1 MKLYKL
7 TDENDQTK
15 NATQW
20 GEGVTHTTDGKGDL
34 CGPGWLHAYED
45 PLLAV
50 LHNPIHGAFKAP
62 HLWEAEGEGEVK
74 RDGQM
79 KIGVTRLTT
88 VKRIDLPVVSTVQVI
103 AYAILCGK
111 AVCDNVVWNQWADR
125 WLSGEDRTEA
135 SSLTASAA
143 RYAADAAARSAL
155 AAVYAARYAA
165 VYAAAYAAADAARAA
180 DAALYA
186 GKTLDMIAIA
196 QKAMTYK

>member
-7 TDENDQTK
+7 TDEKDQTK

-20 GEGVTHTTDGKGDL
+20 GTGITHTTNGEGDL

-50 LHNPIHGAFKAP
+50 LHNPIHGAFIDP

-74 RDGQM
+74 RHGQM

-88 VKRIDLPVVSTVQVI
+88 VKRIDLPVVSTVQAI

-111 AVCDNVVWNQWADR
+111 EVCDNVEWNRWADR
-125 WLSGEDRTEA
+125 WLSGEDRSEA
-135 SSLTASAA
+135 S
-143 RYAADAAARSAL
+143 ADAE
-155 AAVYAARYAA
+155 YAA
-165 VYAAAYAAADAARAA
+165 VYAADADAAYAASAARS
-180 DAALYA
+180 ALYA
-186 GKTLDMIAIA
+186 AEYAANTGKPIDLITIAK
-196 QKAMTYK
+196 KAMTY

>member
-7 TDENDQTK
+7 TDAQDQTK

-20 GEGVTHTTDGKGDL
+20 GTGITHTTNGEGDL

-50 LHNPIHGAFKAP
+50 LHNLIHGNFKAP
-62 HLWEAEGEGEVK
+62 HLWEAEGAGEVL

-88 VKRIDLPVVSTVQVI
+88 VKRIDLPTISTVQRT

-111 AVCDNVVWNQWADR
+111 EVCDDVEWNRWADR
-125 WLSGEDRTEA
+125 WLSGEAR
-135 SSLTASAA
+135 SKASA
-143 RYAADAAARSAL
+143 R
-155 AAVYAARYAA
+155 AAVYAAWDA
-165 VYAAAYAAADAARAA
+165 VYAAEYAAYAAEYAAQYAA
-180 DAALYA
+180 DASEYA
-186 GKTLDMIAIA
+186 ARTGKTLDMIAIA

>member
-7 TDENDQTK
+7 TDKKDQTR

-20 GEGVTHTTDGKGDL
+20 GTGITHTTNGEGDL

-50 LHNPIHGAFKAP
+50 LHNPIHGNFKAP

-79 KIGVTRLTT
+79 KIGVTNLTT
-88 VKRIDLPVVSTVQVI
+88 VRRIDLPVVSTVQRT
-103 AYAILCGK
+103 AYGILCAK
-111 AVCDNVVWNQWADR
+111 SVYSDVKWNQWADK

-135 SSLTASAA
+135 
-143 RYAADAAARSAL
+143 SAL

-165 VYAAAYAAADAARAA
+165 VYAAADAARAA
-180 DAALYA
+180 EYAAST
-186 GKTLDMIAIA
+186 GKPIDLIRIAK
-196 QKAMTYK
+196 KAMTY

>member
-7 TDENDQTK
+7 TDEQDQTK

-20 GEGVTHTTDGKGDL
+20 GEGITNTANGKGDL

-50 LHNPIHGAFKAP
+50 LHNPIHGNFKAP
-62 HLWEAEGEGEVK
+62 HLWEAEGEVKVK

-88 VKRIDLPVVSTVQVI
+88 VKRIDLPTISKVQRT
-103 AYAILCGK
+103 AYGILCAK
-111 AVCDNVVWNQWADR
+111 SVYSDVKWNERTDK
-125 WLSGEDRTEA
+125 WLSGEGRTEA
-135 SSLTASAA
+135 SSLAA
-143 RYAADAAARSAL
+143 YAAEY
-155 AAVYAARYAA
+155 AAVYAARAAGYAA
-165 VYAAAYAAADAARAA
+165 Q
-180 DAALYA
+180 YA